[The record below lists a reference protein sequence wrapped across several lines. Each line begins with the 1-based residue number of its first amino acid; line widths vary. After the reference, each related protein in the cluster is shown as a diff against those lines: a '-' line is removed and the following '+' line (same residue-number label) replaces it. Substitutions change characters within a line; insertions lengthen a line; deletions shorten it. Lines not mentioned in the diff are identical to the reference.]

1 MSVRTLIRCAFSAA
15 LSLQATIVSAEPEN
29 GWWWNPTES
38 GRGYFIETTRG
49 LTYLAGY
56 FYDSGGRATWLSSGA
71 PNADAYSYRGTL
83 QAYRNGQSLFGQYR
97 APTGVDDGPV
107 EVTFADDQHGTI
119 KWPGGT
125 IAIERQVFGLD
136 EEIPYTPW
144 VLGLVDRPF
153 KPETGWWWNEAES
166 GSGFSIEAQGSNLFV
181 VSFMYD
187 DDGNPIWYFSAGPM
201 STPTHYEGDVL
212 LFANGQTLDGP
223 YKLPTSGAIGRMTI
237 DFAAAD
243 DATITISEGVAGK
256 ASAAHGR
263 DLSRSTGAKKAKPQL
278 PRDNLIFREE
288 DMWPRWS
295 GFAHA
300 DVFEVSEAG
309 TTGTFT
315 SEERWLYDLQWIRRL
330 DTPPRGALAWYTL
343 ASTSRLEYRFST
355 DDTSNGCKEGALETY
370 GGLEGTLT
378 VNSDLTYGFD
388 VKGPLNAPATVYSHC
403 DDGRGNVSDT
413 QYEKIPFIYL
423 EQPVT
428 SAKHVID
435 MSSFKLWTGVQQL
448 PSMFGLRADPF
459 YTYEFLAGSSALPP
473 P

>member
-97 APTGVDDGPV
+97 APTGVDAGPV

-166 GSGFSIEAQGSNLFV
+166 GTGFSVEMQRSNLFV
-181 VSFMYD
+181 VAFMYD
-187 DDGNPIWYFSAGPM
+187 GAGNPIWYFSAGPM
-201 STPTHYEGDVL
+201 STPTHYDGDVL
-212 LFANGQTLDGP
+212 LFANGQTLNGP
-223 YKLPTSGAIGRMTI
+223 YKLPSSGAIGRMTV

-243 DATITISEGVAGK
+243 DATITITEGASGK
-256 ASAAHGR
+256 ASVARAR
-263 DLSRSTGAKKAKPQL
+263 NTSRSTGQKKAKPQL
-278 PRDNLIFREE
+278 PRDNLIFRAE
-288 DMWPRWS
+288 DMWPQWNGVASARLEES
-295 GFAHA
+295 T
-300 DVFEVSEAG
+300 EAG

-315 SEERWLYDLQWIRRL
+315 SVEHLDFDLHWVRKL
-330 DTPPRGALAWYTL
+330 DQPPRGALAWYTL
-343 ASTSRLEYRFST
+343 ASTSRVVYSLDTE
-355 DDTSNGCKEGALETY
+355 DTSNGCKGRGLAKY

-378 VNSDLTYGFD
+378 INSDLTYGFD
-388 VKGPLNAPATVYSHC
+388 VKGPLNAPATVRSHC
-403 DDGRGNVSDT
+403 DDGRGNVSDE

-423 EQPVT
+423 VQPVT
-428 SAKHVID
+428 AAKHIID
-435 MSSFKLWTGVQQL
+435 MSSSRLWTGGQRL
-448 PSMFGLRADPF
+448 PKMATFRLDPL
-459 YTYEFLAGSSALPP
+459 YHYEFLAGSPAPP
-473 P
+473 AP